1 MPAFPGR
8 YRQRQ
13 CTRAMDSE
21 LNFLTSLFSDNAQSG
36 RGFEVSLRLL
46 RRARR
51 PFLLLPREPRE
62 PVATLALYAPQTARA
77 QVARGV
83 RRLPSSLSS
92 PWPGETIQF
101 ELLIAAAFVRV

>member
-1 MPAFPGR
+1 MPALPGR

-46 RRARR
+46 RRAGR

-62 PVATLALYAPQTARA
+62 AIAMLALYAPQTARA
-77 QVARGV
+77 QVARAAL
-83 RRLPSSLSS
+83 RWPIRFSS
-92 PWPGETIQF
+92 PWPGETICFQMSR
-101 ELLIAAAFVRV
+101 EAP